1 MWTRTRVSSFGSSAT
16 RILAPVLP
24 AGATGWV
31 FATSANAGWSITR
44 GLEPVWLAEVLVDSS
59 RTLWKGIL
67 QGMTA
72 DELFLL
78 TFEDLEERVA
88 LGRGEYDALISAW
101 LLRKLLLDEQPFV
114 HRANRS
120 RRLKLKFRMYD
131 DQPPEG
137 IEGWGPGY
145 FLWPDPE
152 NQSGRPTVELTLDQ
166 FLSRPTL
173 VAFGHIITVRDLIKF
188 MANYEGAVHTTVP
201 NDEKTKALWDTRWG
215 ETRVGPEGQY
225 GGCIHELIAIGRIV
239 LDGLDDLRTQVEGET
254 WPPHRGASTR
264 GLRRERDPRRRGAP

>member
-1 MWTRTRVSSFGSSAT
+1 VLLVPFDRLFANLRRNSARQAPARRRGTAPTRSSAALNQFGSPKSLST
-16 RILAPVLP
+16 VREHS
-24 AGATGWV
+24 G
-31 FATSANAGWSITR
+31 R
-44 GLEPVWLAEVLVDSS
+44 EY
-59 RTLWKGIL
+59 L

-88 LGRGEYDALISAW
+88 LGRGEYDALMSAW
-101 LLRKLLLDEQPFV
+101 LLRKLLLDEQPLV

-120 RRLKLKFRMYD
+120 RRLKLKFRMCD
-131 DQPPEG
+131 DQPPAG
-137 IEGWGPGY
+137 IEGWGPGH

-152 NQSGRPTVELTLDQ
+152 NQSGRPIVELTLDQ

-201 NDEKTKALWDTRWG
+201 NDEENEG
-215 ETRVGPEGQY
+215 PVGYAMGRNTCRA
-225 GGCIHELIAIGRIV
+225 GGPVRRLH
-239 LDGLDDLRTQVEGET
+239 LRTDRDRT
-254 WPPHRGASTR
+254 DRPR
-264 GLRRERDPRRRGAP
+264 GLG

>member
-1 MWTRTRVSSFGSSAT
+1 MPIANSSKSLPGAHSRSHAALNKLGSPKSLST
-16 RILAPVLP
+16 VR
-24 AGATGWV
+24 
-31 FATSANAGWSITR
+31 
-44 GLEPVWLAEVLVDSS
+44 EHS
-59 RTLWKGIL
+59 RREYL

-78 TFEDLEERVA
+78 AFEDLEERVA
-88 LGRGEYDALISAW
+88 LERGEYDALISAW
-101 LLRKLLLDEQPFV
+101 LLRKLLLDEQPLV

-145 FLWPDPE
+145 FLWPHPE
-152 NQSGRPTVELTLDQ
+152 NQSGQPIVELTLDQ

-173 VAFGHIITVRDLIKF
+173 VAFGHIITVRDLIRF

-239 LDGLDDLRTQVEGET
+239 LDGLDDLRTQVEAET
-254 WPPHRGASTR
+254 WPPHLGPSTR
-264 GLRRERDPRRRGAP
+264 GLQRERDPRQHGAP

>member
-1 MWTRTRVSSFGSSAT
+1 
-16 RILAPVLP
+16 
-24 AGATGWV
+24 
-31 FATSANAGWSITR
+31 
-44 GLEPVWLAEVLVDSS
+44 
-59 RTLWKGIL
+59 
-67 QGMTA
+67 MTA

-78 TFEDLEERVA
+78 TFEDLEDRVA

-101 LLRKLLLDEQPFV
+101 LLRKLLLDEQPLV

-152 NQSGRPTVELTLDQ
+152 NQSGRPIVELTLDQ

-173 VAFGHIITVRDLIKF
+173 VAFGHIITVRDL
-188 MANYEGAVHTTVP
+188 TSSWRT
-201 NDEKTKALWDTRWG
+201 
-215 ETRVGPEGQY
+215 TRVQFTPQCQRMRKRRPCGIRAGEKPVS
-225 GGCIHELIAIGRIV
+225 GR
-239 LDGLDDLRTQVEGET
+239 R
-254 WPPHRGASTR
+254 AST
-264 GLRRERDPRRRGAP
+264 AAAFTN